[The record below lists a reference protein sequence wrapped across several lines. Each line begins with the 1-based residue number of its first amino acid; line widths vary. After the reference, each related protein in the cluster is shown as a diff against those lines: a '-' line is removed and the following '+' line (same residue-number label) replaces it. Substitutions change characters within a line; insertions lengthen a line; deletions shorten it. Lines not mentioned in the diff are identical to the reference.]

1 MKIIFEWWSLWSGRN
16 SMVVHI
22 RINKDG
28 YWSKRSQDD
37 LLSAMREAKGIEIEE
52 AEEIQVDNF
61 IKELRDRTK
70 ELKRLNKEYKGESR

>member
-16 SMVVHI
+16 SMVGHI

-37 LLSAMREAKGIEIEE
+37 LIAAMREARGIEIEE
-52 AEEIQVDNF
+52 DEN
-61 IKELRDRTK
+61 IKVAQHPL
-70 ELKRLNKEYKGESR
+70 